1 MGTST
6 APGADAAP
14 RVYTVSELTRL
25 IRAVLEEAVGAVWVE
40 GELSN
45 VRQPASGHYYFTVK
59 DESAQISAVLFRGN
73 QRGLRFQPKDG
84 VLVRVFGEISVYERS
99 GNYQIVVRR
108 IEEGGQGALLA
119 RFEALKR
126 KLEQEGL
133 FDPARRKP
141 IPLLPRHIGIV
152 TSPTGAA
159 LRDMLKV
166 FAQRFPNLHILL
178 APVRVQGEG
187 AAAEIAAALDLLNA
201 RGGLDVI
208 IAGRGGG
215 SIEDLWC
222 FNEEIVARAIA
233 RSRIPVISAVGHE
246 IDVTIS
252 DFVAD
257 LRAPTPSAAAEMV
270 VGRKDAFEERLGQ
283 AGGRLARALRQ
294 AALEARNRLLAVSR
308 RCGRADP
315 ALAARKLAQRLDGL
329 QYRLGRRMEAGA
341 REGQQRLDDAGLRL
355 SHGLRMG
362 IEAGR
367 HRTRN
372 LEGRLG
378 ALNPLAV
385 LKRGYTITADRAGG
399 IVRSARAVRPGQ
411 RLVTRFTD
419 GSVESDA
426 VEETQP

>member
-59 DESAQISAVLFRGN
+59 DESTQISAVLFRGN

-99 GNYQIVVRR
+99 GNYQIIVRR

-294 AALEARNRLLAVSR
+294 AALEARNRLLAASR

-399 IVRSARAVRPGQ
+399 IIRSARAVRPGQ
-411 RLVTRFTD
+411 RLATRFTD

>member
-1 MGTST
+1 MGTSM

-84 VLVRVFGEISVYERS
+84 LLVRVFGEISVYERS
-99 GNYQIVVRR
+99 GNYQIIVRR

-187 AAAEIAAALDLLNA
+187 AAVEIAAALDLLNA

-385 LKRGYTITADRAGG
+385 LKRGYTITSDRAGG
-399 IVRSARAVRPGQ
+399 IIRSARAVRPGQ
-411 RLVTRFTD
+411 RLVTQFTD